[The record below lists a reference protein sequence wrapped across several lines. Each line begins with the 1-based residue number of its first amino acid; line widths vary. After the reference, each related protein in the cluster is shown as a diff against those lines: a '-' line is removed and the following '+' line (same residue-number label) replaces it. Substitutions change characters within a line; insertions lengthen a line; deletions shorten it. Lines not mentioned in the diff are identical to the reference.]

1 MRFGIFIVG
10 IGLALAGAALA
21 AETRGLSVK
30 LRASEAKDAAIIETV
45 ELYSKSYALVIGND
59 NYRDGW
65 ARLGQAR
72 NDARKVATAL
82 KARGFEVTLK
92 MDLKAAELEGA
103 FKGFFLN
110 KGDDPN
116 ARLFVWY
123 AGHGHTEDGEGYLVP
138 VDGTLPSKR
147 KKFLSTALS
156 LRRFG
161 EFVRL
166 AESKH
171 VFTIFDSCFAGTIFN
186 VARANDTPPQIT
198 RITTQP
204 VRQFLTSGDAGQTV
218 ADNGTFADLFIE
230 ALAGQRRSDPNA
242 DGYLTASELG
252 AFLDSKMSNL
262 TNNRQTPRYGKLQDK
277 RFDKG
282 DFVFQLASVTP
293 SRHSRESG
301 NPGFSANAE
310 VVFWQSIQKS
320 TDEADFQAYL
330 GQYPN
335 GSFAALARNRLAS
348 LTSRP
353 SISTEAPKNASF
365 ADTASDAFEQAR
377 PAWTQPAT
385 SEAAQRNFLGQME
398 IIEFQIRDLDAL
410 VKNFDA
416 SLKLVESGKASG
428 ARVTLEG
435 DKTFDILHELARL
448 DARLGGGRCFAFA
461 PNSLDYGVARGGQW
475 LTGRIEKTLRSFRD
489 MCGRIDK
496 LIADVRYRVQAIG
509 LNRDKKVASLGTPV
523 RFIAVTP
530 LRETRVAVT
539 KSNIRREP
547 SPRTESLGQLN
558 AGETVQVTGRADVGG
573 KPWYRI
579 ALSGNETGY
588 VLGRL
593 LKEVSS
599 PRVVKPSTSNTAVGV
614 YPSLTPGKTF
624 RDCPD
629 CPEMVVIPPG
639 RFEMGGDDR
648 FERPIHEVE
657 ISYSFAVGK
666 FEITR
671 GEYEAFEA
679 ITGREMGN
687 SCQTYEN
694 DNFDLVSNRNWRN
707 PGTAQSSR
715 EPVVCVDWGDAK
727 AYVAWLSRKT
737 KTQYRLLSEAEW
749 EYMAR
754 AGGSSRYPFNSSAKD
769 LCKLGNIADL
779 SAGLN
784 FGNLSCRDGYV
795 QTAPAGSFKAN
806 AFGVYDIV
814 GNVMEW
820 VEDCRHD
827 NYVGAPSD
835 GSAWTTGDD
844 YNCSYRVSRSSSW
857 SSSLREVRL
866 SYRQLQSMKDRLS
879 SVGFRVARTLSR

>member
-1 MRFGIFIVG
+1 MRLCFFIAAMGI
-10 IGLALAGAALA
+10 ALAAFAGSVSA
-21 AETRGLSVK
+21 AETRGLSVQ
-30 LRASEAKDAAIIETV
+30 LRASEAKDAAIVETV

-59 NYRDGW
+59 SYRDGW

-72 NDARKVATAL
+72 NDARKVAKAL

-92 MDLKAAELEGA
+92 IDLKSAELEGA
-103 FKGFFLN
+103 FKNFFLN

-138 VDGTLPSKR
+138 VDGALPSKR

-186 VARANDTPPQIT
+186 VARANSTPPQIT

-230 ALAGQRRSDPNA
+230 ALAGQRRADPNA

-282 DFVFQLASVTP
+282 DFVFQLASATPKRTP
-293 SRHSRESG
+293 SRQGAASPEI
-301 NPGFSANAE
+301 
-310 VVFWQSIQKS
+310 VFWQSIQKS

-353 SISTEAPKNASF
+353 PVSTELPKNASF

-398 IIEFQIRDLDAL
+398 IVAFQIQDFDAL
-410 VKNFDA
+410 VKDFDA
-416 SLKLVESGKASG
+416 SLKLVESGKANG
-428 ARVTLEG
+428 ARVRLEG
-435 DKTFDILHELARL
+435 GKTFDILHELARL

-475 LTGRIEKTLRSFRD
+475 LTGQIEKTLRSFRD

-496 LIADVRYRVQAIG
+496 LIGDVRYRAQAIG
-509 LNRDKKVASLGTPV
+509 LNRDRKITSLGAPV

-558 AGETVQVTGRADVGG
+558 AGESVQVTGRADVGG

-579 ALSGNETGY
+579 ALAGNGTGY

-593 LKEVSS
+593 LKEVAS
-599 PRVVKPSTSNTAVGV
+599 PRAVKPSTSNTAVTVAAPPRVEARPKATPAVGG
-614 YPSLTPGKTF
+614 YPSLTPDKTF

-629 CPEMVVIPPG
+629 CPEMVVIPSG
-639 RFEMGGDDR
+639 SYRMGDLSGAGGND
-648 FERPIHEVE
+648 EKPIHEVRIE
-657 ISYSFAVGK
+657 NNFAVGK
-666 FEITR
+666 
-671 GEYEAFEA
+671 YEVTQDEWVAL
-679 ITGREMGN
+679 MG
-687 SCQTYEN
+687 
-694 DNFDLVSNRNWRN
+694 SNPSKFKGGRN
-707 PGTAQSSR
+707 PVEQVS
-715 EPVVCVDWGDAK
+715 WNDAK
-727 AYVAWLSRKT
+727 AFVGKLSAKTRKA
-737 KTQYRLLSEAEW
+737 YRLLSEAEW

-754 AGGSSRYPFNSSAKD
+754 AGSTSKYLFGSNESS
-769 LCKLGNIADL
+769 LCKHGNAADQ
-779 SAGLN
+779 STGYDWRN
-784 FGNLSCRDGYV
+784 KSCNDGYGKKTSPV
-795 QTAPAGSFKAN
+795 GSYPAN
-806 AFGVYDIV
+806 IFGVHDTV
-814 GNVMEW
+814 GNVWEW
-820 VEDCRHD
+820 VEDCW
-827 NYVGAPSD
+827 NFGYSGAPSN
-835 GSAWTTGDD
+835 GSAWTTDG
-844 YNCSYRVSRSSSW
+844 NCSVRVLRGGSWVSGPGGVRFASRPAKYTAYRDGSG
-857 SSSLREVRL
+857 
-866 SYRQLQSMKDRLS
+866 
-879 SVGFRVARTLSR
+879 GFRVARTLSR